1 MTVNPTDIIT
11 NTIVESNR
19 PLPVGRA
26 GGGSASVAAL
36 VSGGVDSAVSVHL
49 LKEQGID
56 PHLFYIKIGPDEKT
70 EWNCTS
76 EEDVE
81 ICQWLARKYGLKFDV
96 IDLHKDYWEKVVG
109 YTMDKARQGLTPNPD
124 VMCNKLIKFGCFE
137 EVAGK
142 EFDFTATGHYATTT
156 TMDGKVW
163 LSTSPDPVKDQT
175 DFLCQISSLQVNKL
189 MFPIGHLWKHQVR
202 EIAEQAHLLNA
213 ERKDSQGI
221 CFLGNIDFR
230 DYIKAHLGE
239 NPGDVREI
247 ETGHKIGEHK
257 GLWFYTIGQRKGLG
271 FGGGPW
277 FVVKKN
283 LKRNILFVSHG
294 YDPEKVYKDHL
305 TMNDLHFITENPFE
319 DEAFKQD
326 VQMTAGN
333 PSMRVTFK
341 IRHTPEYLGGVLSL
355 KEDGHWFLQ
364 ADRKIH
370 GVAPGQFC
378 VVYDKDHH
386 LCFGGGEI
394 N

>member
-1 MTVNPTDIIT
+1 MLKTQSHILENG
-11 NTIVESNR
+11 NCS
-19 PLPVGRA
+19 LPIGRA
-26 GGGSASVAAL
+26 GGGSVAAL

-56 PHLFYIKIGPDEKT
+56 PHLFYIKIGPDKDT

-81 ICQWLARKYGLKFDV
+81 ICQWLARKYGLRLDV
-96 IDLHKDYWEKVVG
+96 IDLHKEYWDQVVG
-109 YTMDKARQGLTPNPD
+109 YTMEKARQGLTPNPD

-137 EVAGK
+137 QVAGK
-142 EFDFTATGHYATTT
+142 DFDFTATGHYATTT
-156 TMDGKVW
+156 QIGERVW

-175 DFLCQISSLQVNKL
+175 DFLCQIDSLQVSKL
-189 MFPIGHLWKHQVR
+189 MFPIGHLWKHEVR
-202 EIAEQAHLLNA
+202 AIAEQAHLLNA

-283 LKRNILFVSHG
+283 IKRNILFVSHG
-294 YDPEKVYKDHL
+294 YDPEKVYKDHI
-305 TMNDLHFITENPFE
+305 TMNDFHFISGNPFE
-319 DEAFKQD
+319 EGWGDEQK
-326 VQMTAGN
+326 G
-333 PSMRVTFK
+333 MRVTFK
-341 IRHTPEYLGGVLSL
+341 IRHTPEYLGGVLFK
-355 KEDGHWFLQ
+355 KEDGRWFLQ
-364 ADRKIH
+364 ADEKIH

-378 VVYDKDHH
+378 VVYDQDHH
-386 LCFGGGEI
+386 LCFGSGEI
-394 N
+394 D

>member
-1 MTVNPTDIIT
+1 M
-11 NTIVESNR
+11 
-19 PLPVGRA
+19 GK
-26 GGGSASVAAL
+26 SVAAL

-56 PHLFYIKIGPDEKT
+56 PHLFYIKIGPDKDT

-81 ICQWLARKYGLKFDV
+81 ICQWLARKYGLKLDV
-96 IDLHKDYWEKVVG
+96 IDLHKEYWEQVVG

-137 EVAGK
+137 QVAGK
-142 EFDFTATGHYATTT
+142 DFDYTATGHYATTT
-156 TMDGKVW
+156 VIDGKTW

-175 DFLCQISSLQVNKL
+175 DFLCQINSLQVSKL
-189 MFPIGHLWKHQVR
+189 MFPTGHLWKHEVR
-202 EIAEQAHLLNA
+202 EIAEKAHLLNA

-247 ETGHKIGEHK
+247 ETGRKIGEHK

-294 YDPEKVYKDHL
+294 YDPEKVYMEHFS
-305 TMNDLHFITENPFE
+305 MNDFHFITDSVNPISKE
-319 DEAFKQD
+319 DLTKGEHK
-326 VQMTAGN
+326 
-333 PSMRVTFK
+333 VTFK
-341 IRHTPEYLGGVLSL
+341 IRHTPEFHQGVLLRDDKGEWRMKAS
-355 KEDGHWFLQ
+355 E
-364 ADRKIH
+364 KIH

-378 VVYDKDHH
+378 VVYDENHH
-386 LCFGGGEI
+386 LCYGSGEI

>member
-1 MTVNPTDIIT
+1 MGKT
-11 NTIVESNR
+11 
-19 PLPVGRA
+19 
-26 GGGSASVAAL
+26 VAAL
-36 VSGGVDSAVSVHL
+36 VSGGVDSAVSVHI

-56 PHLFYIKIGPDEKT
+56 PHLFYIKIGPDRDT

-81 ICQWLARKYGLKFDV
+81 ICQWLARRYGLQLDV
-96 IDLHKDYWEKVVG
+96 IDLHKEYWEKVVG
-109 YTMDKARQGLTPNPD
+109 YTMEKARQGLTPNPD

-137 EVAGK
+137 QVVGK
-142 EFDFTATGHYATTT
+142 DFDFTATGHYATTDKDT
-156 TMDGKVW
+156 KGRVW
-163 LSTSPDPVKDQT
+163 LATSPDPVKDQT
-175 DFLCQISSLQVNKL
+175 DFLCQIDSKQVSKL
-189 MFPIGHLWKHQVR
+189 MFPIGAMYKHEVR
-202 EIAEQAHLLNA
+202 EVAERAHLLNA
-213 ERKDSQGI
+213 ERRDSQGI

-247 ETGHKIGEHK
+247 ETGRKIGEHK

-305 TMNDLHFITENPFE
+305 SMNDFHFITANPFE
-319 DEAFKQD
+319 DDMFASSIVEGEQ
-326 VQMTAGN
+326 GRE
-333 PSMRVTFK
+333 MRVTFK
-341 IRHTPEYLGGVLSL
+341 IRHTPDCLTGRLINTAGGEWKLM
-355 KEDGHWFLQ
+355 
-364 ADRKIH
+364 ADKKIH

-378 VVYDKDHH
+378 VVYDENHH
-386 LCFGGGEI
+386 LCIGSGEI
-394 N
+394 D

>member
-1 MTVNPTDIIT
+1 MEI
-11 NTIVESNR
+11 
-19 PLPVGRA
+19 
-26 GGGSASVAAL
+26 AAL
-36 VSGGVDSAVSVHL
+36 VSGGVDSAVSVNQLCEHGF
-49 LKEQGID
+49 K
-56 PHLFYIKIGPDEKT
+56 PHLFYIKIGPDRDT

-81 ICQWLARKYGLKFDV
+81 ICQWLARRYALKLDV
-96 IDLHKDYWEKVVG
+96 IDLHKEYWEKVVG

-137 EVAGK
+137 DVVGHD
-142 EFDFTATGHYATTT
+142 FDFTATGHYATTT
-156 TMDGKVW
+156 ITDKDGNVVEQSSPLNLDSREKVW

-175 DFLCQISSLQVNKL
+175 DFLCQINSLQVSKL
-189 MFPIGHLWKHQVR
+189 VFPIGHMWKHEVR
-202 EIAEQAHLLNA
+202 EIAEKAKLLNA

-247 ETGHKIGEHK
+247 ETGRKIGEHR

-294 YDPEKVYKDHL
+294 YEPEKVFKDHI
-305 TMNDLHFITENPFE
+305 TMNDFHFITMNPWKDGCQGKE
-319 DEAFKQD
+319 
-326 VQMTAGN
+326 
-333 PSMRVTFK
+333 VTFK
-341 IRHTPEYLGGVLSL
+341 IRHTPEYLKGRIYHR
-355 KEDGHWFLQ
+355 EDGTWYLK
-364 ADRKIH
+364 ADEKIH

-378 VVYDKDHH
+378 VVYDECHKI
-386 LCFGGGEI
+386 CYGSGEI
-394 N
+394 D

>member
-1 MTVNPTDIIT
+1 MRG
-11 NTIVESNR
+11 E
-19 PLPVGRA
+19 
-26 GGGSASVAAL
+26 VAAL

-56 PHLFYIKIGPDEKT
+56 PHLFYIKIGPDKDT

-81 ICQWLARKYGLKFDV
+81 ICQWLARKYGLKLDV
-96 IDLHKDYWEKVVG
+96 IDLHKEYWDKVVG
-109 YTMDKARQGLTPNPD
+109 YTMNKARIGLTPNPD

-142 EFDFTATGHYATTT
+142 DFDYTATGHYATTT
-156 TMDGKVW
+156 TIDGKVW

-175 DFLCQISSLQVNKL
+175 DFLCQIDSLQVSKL

-202 EIAEQAHLLNA
+202 EIAESAHLLNA

-283 LKRNILFVSHG
+283 IKRNILFVSHG
-294 YDPEKVYKDHL
+294 YDPEKVYKDHII
-305 TMNDLHFITENPFE
+305 MNDFHFISGNPF
-319 DEAFKQD
+319 DEGWGEEKNGEKQ
-326 VQMTAGN
+326 
-333 PSMRVTFK
+333 MRVTFK
-341 IRHTPEYLGGVLSL
+341 IRHTPEWLGGVLSH
-355 KEDGHWFLQ
+355 KEDGSWFLQ
-364 ADRKIH
+364 ADEKIH

-378 VVYDKDHH
+378 VVYDKEHH
-386 LCFGGGEI
+386 LCFGSGEI
-394 N
+394 D

>member
-1 MTVNPTDIIT
+1 M
-11 NTIVESNR
+11 
-19 PLPVGRA
+19 GK
-26 GGGSASVAAL
+26 SVAAL

-49 LKEQGID
+49 LKEQGVD
-56 PHLFYIKIGPDEKT
+56 PHLFYIKIGPDRDT

-81 ICQWLARKYGLKFDV
+81 ICQWLARKYGLKLDV
-96 IDLHKDYWEKVVG
+96 IDLHKDYWDGVVS

-124 VMCNKLIKFGCFE
+124 VMCNKLIKFGVFE
-137 EVAGK
+137 ERVGK
-142 EFDFTATGHYATTT
+142 DFDFTATGHYATTT
-156 TMDGKVW
+156 TIGDKVW

-175 DFLCQISSLQVNKL
+175 DFLCQISYDQIRKL
-189 MFPIGHLWKHQVR
+189 MFPTGHLWKHEVR
-202 EIAEQAHLLNA
+202 EIAEKANLLNA
-213 ERKDSQGI
+213 SRKDSQGI

-247 ETGHKIGEHK
+247 ETGKKIGEHR

-294 YDPEKVYKDHL
+294 YDPEKVYKDHI
-305 TMNDLHFITENPFE
+305 TMNDFHFITENPWNE
-319 DEAFKQD
+319 DKSA
-326 VQMTAGN
+326 
-333 PSMRVTFK
+333 RRITFK
-341 IRHTPEYLGGVLSL
+341 IRHTPEYLPGTIMQ
-355 KEDGHWFLQ
+355 KEDGRWYLQ
-364 ADRKIH
+364 ADKKIH

-378 VVYDKDHH
+378 VIYDEDHH
-386 LCFGGGEI
+386 LCFGSGEI
-394 N
+394 D

>member
-1 MTVNPTDIIT
+1 
-11 NTIVESNR
+11 
-19 PLPVGRA
+19 
-26 GGGSASVAAL
+26 
-36 VSGGVDSAVSVHL
+36 
-49 LKEQGID
+49 
-56 PHLFYIKIGPDEKT
+56 
-70 EWNCTS
+70 
-76 EEDVE
+76 
-81 ICQWLARKYGLKFDV
+81 
-96 IDLHKDYWEKVVG
+96 
-109 YTMDKARQGLTPNPD
+109 MDKAGQGLTPNPD
-124 VMCNKLIKFGCFE
+124 VMCNKFSKFGCFE

-305 TMNDLHFITENPFE
+305 TMNDFHFITENPFE

-386 LCFGGGEI
+386 LCFGSGEI